1 MLRPLCCLGLS
12 VVATGC
18 GKYLPPLP
26 PEALA
31 PKEVESLDVQAAPG
45 SVNFSWDASDK
56 DRRGKEL
63 QSIDGYTVQRKEIA
77 KRGDETNPE
86 IEFTDVA
93 FVKDTHIEVREELRK
108 EAREQGKIGRS
119 VKLPEDLT
127 HFTFSDTSVKNGK
140 TYIYQVLPINQGD
153 VEGVVTQVVKVVY
166 KGADSDVIFLAAKDI
181 EATEESGAAGG
192 GAAGPQ

>member
-12 VVATGC
+12 VLATGC

-31 PKEVESLDVQAAPG
+31 PKAVESLDVQAAPG

-181 EATEESGAAGG
+181 EATEEPEAAGG
-192 GAAGPQ
+192 AAAGPQ